1 MSDSRFLTGNNA
13 NKKTIEYLKKKKKI
27 NVEIYTQRK
36 KLKNE
41 SEIVFQTSR
50 SLKNSEFIT
59 HRPAL

>member
-13 NKKTIEYLKKKKKI
+13 NKKTIEYLKKKKI

>member
-13 NKKTIEYLKKKKKI
+13 NKKIIEYLKKKKI

>member
-13 NKKTIEYLKKKKKI
+13 NRKTIEYLKKKKI